1 MAVHYDISSLDSNKT
16 ILETLHDIQ
25 KYLKANP
32 IYKVYYA
39 NGSYAIGQAQYSIS
53 LLGNNQGQIA
63 EGDVVFFNNNFYA
76 KISSVGTQ
84 TFSVFPATPIQG
96 SGGAQIKTMSQ
107 LEFLNVLSLL
117 YDDNAGAH
125 INMSGR
131 TEYTDGT
138 ETPNTLEVLIPFVPK
153 DNSIK
158 FETSEDFE
166 KVKVSLNSRVVSNPN
181 LLINP
186 DFTINQRGQSSYTG
200 TNIYTLDRWQIVGGT
215 VEKITNGIK
224 HTSTDTW
231 QGIRQIIENPSKL
244 AGKTLT
250 ISAKGKVS
258 SGTFRLYL
266 YSQKTGQSRVT
277 VASNWTDSTTDKIIS
292 ASGTIP
298 SDITDSDTIYVMM
311 YNSVANT
318 SFWCEWAKLEIGEL
332 ATEFVPPLI
341 AEELPKCQRYYQKY
355 NYSSYASI
363 GIGIAYNSTT
373 KLEMPFSYRQEMR
386 TTPTASISGNF
397 RAYNTNVYKIDLT
410 LALNFT
416 NNKSTTLLA
425 TSASGGFTTGNSYLI
440 GPNGDAAANIS
451 LDAEIY

>member
-84 TFSVFPATPIQG
+84 TFSVFPATAVQG

-117 YDDNAGAH
+117 YDDNEGAH

-138 ETPNTLEVLIPFVPK
+138 ETPNTFELLIPFVPK

-158 FETSEDFE
+158 FETSDNFE
-166 KVKVSLNSRVVSNPN
+166 QVKVSLNSKVVSNPN

-186 DFTINQRGQSSYTG
+186 DFAINQRGQSSYTG
-200 TNIYTLDRWQIVGGT
+200 TNIYTLDRWQLTGGT
-215 VEKITNGIK
+215 VEKLTKGIK
-224 HTSTDTW
+224 HTSNAVW
-231 QGIRQIIENPSKL
+231 QGLRQFFENPQAL
-244 AGKTLT
+244 AGKKITV
-250 ISAKGKVS
+250 SANVRVS
-258 SGTFRLYL
+258 EGDEFELAI
-266 YSQKTGQSRVT
+266 YSQRQGSSRVEIAT
-277 VASNWTDSTTDKIIS
+277 VETSSSSSVIIS
-292 ASGTIP
+292 ATGTIP
-298 SDITDSDTIYVMM
+298 ADITNNDTVYVMLF
-311 YNSVANT
+311 NRISSA
-318 SFWCEWAKLEIGEL
+318 SFWCDWVKLEVGKL

-341 AEELPKCQRYYQKY
+341 AEELPKCQRYYYKY
-355 NYSSYASI
+355 TQTNAIFNGFEFSSTEARINISFPYV
-363 GIGIAYNSTT
+363 
-373 KLEMPFSYRQEMR
+373 MR
-386 TTPTASISGNF
+386 TSPTMTVATGASTSKVYGNGSIITPSALSIQSFNGTVQQIMLVVLGF
-397 RAYNTNVYKIDLT
+397 CKSQSLTQKFIDR
-410 LALNFT
+410 
-416 NNKSTTLLA
+416 
-425 TSASGGFTTGNSYLI
+425 
-440 GPNGDAAANIS
+440 
-451 LDAEIY
+451 